1 MQTPV
6 HLDEAKLNMVEYTES
21 GLPGCIGS
29 SDCMHI
35 LTEECQYNL
44 KNNHLGGKSSNTT
57 WTFNLMCNHQHR
69 ILHTT
74 IGGPG
79 CWNNQTMVHFDKFIS
94 GICDG
99 LILSENK
106 FNLVSYNSNKI

>member
-1 MQTPV
+1 MAISQEVHRTFFHIFIDFGSTVLHNKFVLTPV

-57 WTFNLMCNHQHR
+57 WTFNLTCNH
-69 ILHTT
+69 
-74 IGGPG
+74 
-79 CWNNQTMVHFDKFIS
+79 
-94 GICDG
+94 
-99 LILSENK
+99 
-106 FNLVSYNSNKI
+106 